1 MAAYLLRSASEQNTA
16 PLEQSPKC
24 QCLVIKHR
32 PSLEKTKQHKHIIQY
47 QLSARWWR
55 PDVLGSFWSYR
66 TWAPVQSSSH
76 KVLWILKYS
85 RINRETICLQQ
96 NGWKRKDWRKS
107 QSESPLTEVLRQLRI
122 NECLQ
127 RPQWTETMLQIKV
140 DVTTSQRY
148 NVTTSSYCCSIE

>member
-55 PDVLGSFWSYR
+55 LDVLGSFWSYR

-85 RINRETICLQQ
+85 RINRENICLQQ

-107 QSESPLTEVLRQLRI
+107 QSESP
-122 NECLQ
+122 
-127 RPQWTETMLQIKV
+127 PASDWSAETAVNKWMAAKASMNWNYV
-140 DVTTSQRY
+140 AEKSGRY
-148 NVTTSSYCCSIE
+148 NVTMSSYCCPIE